1 MGRDISYLNNATS
14 CVNRL
19 EEYSQRDINQYLGN
33 LATLWHPI
41 NPKRIFGLEIR
52 SRVLVSRKHSIRV
65 NLDKS
70 QG

>member
-19 EEYSQRDINQYLGN
+19 EEYSQRDIHQYLGI
-33 LATLWHPI
+33 LVTLWHPI

-65 NLDKS
+65 NLDKN

>member
-19 EEYSQRDINQYLGN
+19 EEYSQWDIHQYLGIS
-33 LATLWHPI
+33 ATLWHPI

>member
-19 EEYSQRDINQYLGN
+19 EEYSQRDIHQYLGI

-65 NLDKS
+65 SLDKS

>member
-19 EEYSQRDINQYLGN
+19 EEYSQRDIHQYLGI
-33 LATLWHPI
+33 LVTLWHPI